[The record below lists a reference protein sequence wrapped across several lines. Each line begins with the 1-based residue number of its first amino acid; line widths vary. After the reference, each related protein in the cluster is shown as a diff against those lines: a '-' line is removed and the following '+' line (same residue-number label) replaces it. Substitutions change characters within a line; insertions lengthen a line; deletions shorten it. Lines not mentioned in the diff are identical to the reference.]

1 MSNTTEKT
9 RLLGLPRLLSTK
21 TTDSSDI
28 DQCECHELDGA
39 PGSYGT
45 CHSNEYG
52 SASPTDVSSLS
63 SQQSDH
69 CDCHV
74 KDSPSDATSRNA
86 QNKLWIAC
94 GIALVF
100 MIAEVVGGL
109 LSNSLAILTDAAHM
123 LSDFAAFLISLFAIW
138 IARRPASQKMSFGW
152 YRAEVV
158 GAVISVLII
167 WLLTGVL
174 VYEAILRIINQD
186 YEIDADIMLITACG
200 GVFVNVFMMAVL
212 GHGHSHGGGGHG
224 HSHGGGGGHGHE
236 EHHGDDHHGHSHGHD
251 HHGHD
256 HHDDDHHGHDHH
268 GHSHGGGG
276 NQVINTNA
284 DEESINLDEEDIEVK
299 MSSVKKLAQNINV
312 RAAFIHVIGDLIQSV
327 GVVIAGYI
335 IKFEPTWK
343 VADPICTFL
352 FSILVLFSTTN
363 ILRDA
368 LLILMEA
375 TPRHV
380 NYEEVKRDL
389 GKVAG
394 VKHAHSL
401 HIWSLTLT
409 RTALAAHLAL
419 EPGVN
424 YQDVLD
430 AANAMLKTNHGIEQT
445 TLQVEEYR
453 VAMDTCRTC
462 QNVVVK
468 RPSLFENIVRRVSK

>member
-1 MSNTTEKT
+1 MSTAKEKSP
-9 RLLGLPRLLSTK
+9 LLLRHEGGARC
-21 TTDSSDI
+21 DSHEM
-28 DQCECHELDGA
+28 CECRRTT
-39 PGSYGT
+39 GSYGT
-45 CHSNEYG
+45 TPQSD
-52 SASPTDVSSLS
+52 SLSLS
-63 SQQSDH
+63 SQSPQADH
-69 CDCHV
+69 CDCHT
-74 KDSPSDATSRNA
+74 KDNQSEETSRNA
-86 QNKLWIAC
+86 QTKLWIAC

-100 MIAEVVGGL
+100 MTAEVVGGL

-174 VYEAILRIINQD
+174 VYEAILRIINQN
-186 YEIDADIMLITACG
+186 YEIDADIMLLTAAG

-212 GHGHSHGGGGHG
+212 GHGHSHGGGGGHG
-224 HSHGGGGGHGHE
+224 HSHGGGGGHGHKG
-236 EHHGDDHHGHSHGHD
+236 HHGDDRHGHSHGDDHSHGGDHHGHSHGDDHHGHSHGGD
-251 HHGHD
+251 HN
-256 HHDDDHHGHDHH
+256 GHDHH
-268 GHSHGGGG
+268 GSEHHEHS
-276 NQVINTNA
+276 NVDIKM
-284 DEESINLDEEDIEVK
+284 EEGDVEVK
-299 MSSVKKLAQNINV
+299 GGHSSVMKLAQNINV

-343 VADPICTFL
+343 VADPVCTFL
-352 FSILVLFSTTN
+352 FSILVLFSTGN

-368 LLILMEA
+368 LLVLMEA
-375 TPRHV
+375 APRHV
-380 NYEEVKRDL
+380 NYADVKRDL
-389 GKVAG
+389 RGIAG

-430 AANAMLKTNHGIEQT
+430 AASAMLKANHGIEQT

-453 VAMDTCRTC
+453 DAMATCNTC
-462 QNVVVK
+462 QNVKSK
-468 RPSLFENIVRRVSK
+468 RPSLLDNIIRRVSS

>member
-1 MSNTTEKT
+1 MSSEEKAKLVPGGGNAT
-9 RLLGLPRLLSTK
+9 RNGTADNSCDARELEVSAGGYGSGQPRATQHSGVQPMRSSQLLLS
-21 TTDSSDI
+21 
-28 DQCECHELDGA
+28 
-39 PGSYGT
+39 
-45 CHSNEYG
+45 
-52 SASPTDVSSLS
+52 V
-63 SQQSDH
+63 H

-74 KDSPSDATSRNA
+74 KDSPSDAISRNA

-94 GIALVF
+94 GTALVF
-100 MIAEVVGGL
+100 MITEVVGGL

-123 LSDFAAFLISLFAIW
+123 MSDVAAFLISLFAIW

-186 YEIDADIMLITACG
+186 YEIDADIMLLTACG

-212 GHGHSHGGGGHG
+212 GHGHSQGGDDD
-224 HSHGGGGGHGHE
+224 
-236 EHHGDDHHGHSHGHD
+236 HHGDDHHGDD

-268 GHSHGGGG
+268 GHSHGGEG

-284 DEESINLDEEDIEVK
+284 DKEGINLEEDIEVK

-327 GVVIAGYI
+327 GVVTAGYI

-343 VADPICTFL
+343 VADPLCTFL

-453 VAMDTCRTC
+453 VAMDTCCTC

-468 RPSLFENIVRRVSK
+468 KPSLFENIVRRMSK

>member
-1 MSNTTEKT
+1 MEHVRSLQT
-9 RLLGLPRLLSTK
+9 LP
-21 TTDSSDI
+21 
-28 DQCECHELDGA
+28 CPA
-39 PGSYGT
+39 
-45 CHSNEYG
+45 
-52 SASPTDVSSLS
+52 
-63 SQQSDH
+63 
-69 CDCHV
+69 
-74 KDSPSDATSRNA
+74 
-86 QNKLWIAC
+86 
-94 GIALVF
+94 
-100 MIAEVVGGL
+100 GGL

-174 VYEAILRIINQD
+174 VYESILRIINQNYD
-186 YEIDADIMLITACG
+186 IDADIMLIMACG

-224 HSHGGGGGHGHE
+224 HSHGGGGGHGHK
-236 EHHGDDHHGHSHGHD
+236 EHHEDDHHGHSHGHD

-256 HHDDDHHGHDHH
+256 HHGDDHHGDDHHGDDHHGHDHHGDDHHGHDHHDNDHHGHDHH

-276 NQVINTNA
+276 NQVIN
-284 DEESINLDEEDIEVK
+284 INLDEEDIEVK
-299 MSSVKKLAQNINV
+299 MSSVKKLAQDINV

-343 VADPICTFL
+343 VADPLCTFL
-352 FSILVLFSTTN
+352 FSIQWCSSPPQTSSEMPSLSLWK
-363 ILRDA
+363 
-368 LLILMEA
+368 
-375 TPRHV
+375 
-380 NYEEVKRDL
+380 VKRDL

-453 VAMDTCRTC
+453 IAMDTCHTC

-468 RPSLFENIVRRVSK
+468 RPSLLENIVRRVSK